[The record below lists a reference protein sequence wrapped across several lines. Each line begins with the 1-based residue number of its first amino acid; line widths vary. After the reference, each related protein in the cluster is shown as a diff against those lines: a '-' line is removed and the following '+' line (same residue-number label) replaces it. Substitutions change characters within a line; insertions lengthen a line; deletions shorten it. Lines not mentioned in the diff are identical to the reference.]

1 MNRIVYL
8 DNHATTQ
15 VDPRVFAFMRPFLEE
30 EFANASSRSHS
41 AGLKAAEA
49 VEAARAQVA
58 ALVGAPAADV
68 FFTSGATEANNTALK
83 GLWEAVRGKAC
94 HLITQATEHSS
105 VLATAGYLEKQGVR
119 VTVLPVDEYGRVS
132 PADVRKAITDETF
145 LISVMLANNEV
156 GTLQPAAEIG
166 KIAKEKGVFFHADAA
181 QAAGKIPIDVERM
194 GIDLLSWTAHKMYG
208 PKGVGALYVR
218 RKNPHVRIQPL
229 MHGGEQ
235 ERGLRS
241 GTLNV
246 PGIAGFGR
254 ASEIAFAEMPA
265 ESKRIQALRDE
276 LEKGLRR
283 LDFVRLNGHS
293 TERLSGNLNLSF
305 AGVEAGAVL
314 SEVQNEIALSA
325 SSACASGSTEPSHV
339 LEAMKVPR
347 EYLYQAL
354 RFGLGRF
361 TTEEDIRF
369 TLKRVTEIVQGYRQT
384 SPFYPPHPKVK

>member
-15 VDPRVFAFMRPFLEE
+15 VDSRVFEFMRPFMEE
-30 EFANASSRSHS
+30 DFANASSRSHR

-49 VEAARAQVA
+49 VEAAREQVG
-58 ALVGAPAADV
+58 ALVGAPAADIL
-68 FFTSGATEANNTALK
+68 FTSGATEANNTALK

-105 VLATAGYLEKQGVR
+105 ILATAGYLEKQGVR
-119 VTVLPVDEYGRVS
+119 VTILPVDAYGRVS
-132 PADVRKAITDETF
+132 PQDVREAITDETF

-181 QAAGKIPIDVERM
+181 QAAGKIPIDVESL

-208 PKGVGALYVR
+208 PKGVGALYIR
-218 RKNPHVRIQPL
+218 RKHPHVRIQPL

-235 ERGLRS
+235 EKGLRS

-246 PGIAGFGR
+246 PGIAGFGK
-254 ASEIAFAEMPA
+254 ASQIAACEMPA
-265 ESKRIQALRDE
+265 ESKRILALRDK
-276 LEKGLRR
+276 LEKGLCR

-314 SEVQNEIALSA
+314 AEVQNEIALSA
-325 SSACASGSTEPSHV
+325 SSACSSGSTEPSHV
-339 LEAMKVPR
+339 LKAMKVPR
-347 EYLYQAL
+347 EYLHQAL

-369 TLKRVTEIVQGYRQT
+369 TLERITHIIQQYRRI
-384 SPFYPPHPKVK
+384 SPFYPPQQK